1 MSNKTTPLFAMGAI
15 AFAALMSF
23 GAGCGTAQP
32 PNTQINDSKI
42 TAKVKSKLASDVRPS
57 SITNIV
63 VNTTNG
69 VVTLAGQV
77 ENDEIRRRAE
87 DIARGVA
94 GVTKVNNNLQVEAN
108 GVAQQQPPGSSS
120 P

>member
-1 MSNKTTPLFAMGAI
+1 MTDKTKPVFAVAAI
-15 AFAALMSF
+15 AVAAMMSL

-42 TAKVKSKLASDVRPS
+42 TAEVKSKLASEVRPS

-87 DIARGVA
+87 DIAHGVA
-94 GVTKVNNNLQVEAN
+94 GVTKVNNNLQIEAN